1 MKVISKWLIRRWKYH
16 VAKKTTEYKKTKFIE
31 EHDLLNEEVQK
42 KIILDYNKS
51 TESKNLYGRKYKS
64 KLDKLISF
72 MIIHEIIKVEI

>member
-1 MKVISKWLIRRWKYH
+1 MKTISNWIKIRWKYH

-42 KIILDYNKS
+42 KIIKDYNKS
-51 TESKNLYGRKYKS
+51 CESKNIFGRKYKA
-64 KLDKLISF
+64 KLDRLISF